1 MRRRLVLS
9 YCLLRVLSLWQR
21 RGVLMGPNYNEK
33 EYRGYYICFNFYGRE
48 EYTVQYCGDDFIFKT
63 EEDAK
68 AFIDT
73 LD

>member
-1 MRRRLVLS
+1 
-9 YCLLRVLSLWQR
+9 
-21 RGVLMGPNYNEK
+21 MGPNYKEE

-63 EEDAK
+63 EEDAR
-68 AFIDT
+68 AFIDA